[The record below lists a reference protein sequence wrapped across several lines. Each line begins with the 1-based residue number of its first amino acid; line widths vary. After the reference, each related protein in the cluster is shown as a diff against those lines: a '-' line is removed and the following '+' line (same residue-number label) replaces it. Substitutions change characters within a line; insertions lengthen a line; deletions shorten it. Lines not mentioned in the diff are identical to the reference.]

1 MAAKGPL
8 SGYRIIE
15 IAGIGPGQFCGM
27 LLADM
32 GAELLRIDRA
42 DGGDRGVAMPAKYNL
57 MNRSRPVIAIDLK
70 QPEGVELVLRL
81 CAEADALFEGFRPGV
96 MERLGLG
103 PTECMARNPR
113 LVYGRITGWGQEGPL
128 ADTAGHDTNY
138 IALAGA
144 LGTLG
149 EAGRPPPVPLN
160 LIGDFGGGGLYLALG
175 LLAALLEAHRSG
187 QGQVVDAA
195 MVDGTASMMTLF
207 YGMLAGGLWQDRRGV
222 NLFDGSA
229 PFVRAYETSDGEYVA
244 VCAIERRFF
253 TALLEVLQTSEIDPA
268 DQYDRTAWPGHH
280 AALERLFKGRTR
292 DEWSEAFAGT
302 DACFAP
308 VLSLTEAAEHP
319 HSVARNSY
327 LTVDG
332 ILQPAPAPRFSR
344 TPPQIQHPPT
354 EADGNA
360 GDSLASWGLNDAEVA
375 RLHRLGILNSR
386 KGG

>member
-1 MAAKGPL
+1 MGPL
-8 SGYRIIE
+8 EGYRIIE

-32 GAELLRIDRA
+32 GAQLLRVDRTES
-42 DGGDRGVAMPAKYNL
+42 GDRGVAMPAKYNL
-57 MNRSRPVIAIDLK
+57 MNRSRPVISVDLK
-70 QPEGVELVLRL
+70 QPEGVDLVLRL
-81 CAEADALFEGFRPGV
+81 CAGADALFEGFRPGV

-103 PTECMARNPR
+103 PAQCMERNQR

-128 ADTAGHDTNY
+128 ADSAGHDTNY

-175 LLAALLEAHRSG
+175 MLAALLEAQRSG

-229 PFVRAYETSDGEYVA
+229 PFVRAYETRDGEYVA

-253 TALLEVLQTSEIDPA
+253 TTLLEILETDEIDPN
-268 DQYDRTAWPGHH
+268 DQYDRASWPKHH
-280 AALERLFKGRTR
+280 AVLEGLFRSRTRAEWTQALE
-292 DEWSEAFAGT
+292 GT
-302 DACFAP
+302 DACFAQ
-308 VLSLTEAAEHP
+308 VLSLTEAAKHP
-319 HSVARNSY
+319 HSAARNSY
-327 LTVDG
+327 VTVDD

-344 TPPQIQHPPT
+344 TPSQIQSPPS
-354 EADGNA
+354 EPSGDA
-360 GDSLASWGLNDAEVA
+360 GEGLAAWGLNEAEVE
-375 RLHRLGILNSR
+375 RLHRLGIVSS
-386 KGG
+386 

>member
-57 MNRSRPVIAIDLK
+57 MNRSRPVIAVDLK

-175 LLAALLEAHRSG
+175 ILAALLEAHRSG
-187 QGQVVDAA
+187 HGQVVDAA

-229 PFVRAYETSDGEYVA
+229 PFVRTYETSDGQYVA

-253 TALLEVLQTSEIDPA
+253 TALLETLETDEIDPK
-268 DQYDRTAWPGHH
+268 DQYDSNAWPEHH
-280 AALERLFKGRTR
+280 AVLERLFRTRTR
-292 DEWSEAFAGT
+292 DEWAQAFTGT

-308 VLSLTEAAEHP
+308 VLSLMEAAKHP
-319 HSVARNSY
+319 HSEARNSY

-354 EADGNA
+354 EPDGNA
-360 GDSLASWGLNDAEVA
+360 AGSLAGWGLNDAEIA
-375 RLHRLGILNSR
+375 RLHRLDILNPR

>member
-8 SGYRIIE
+8 GGYRIIE

-32 GAELLRIDRA
+32 GAQLLRIDRTES
-42 DGGDRGVAMPAKYNL
+42 GDRGVAMPAKHNL
-57 MNRSRPVIAIDLK
+57 MNRSRPVIAVDLK

-103 PTECMARNPR
+103 PAECMARNPR

-144 LGTLG
+144 LGALG

-175 LLAALLEAHRSG
+175 ILAALLEAQRSG
-187 QGQVVDAA
+187 EGQVVDAA

-229 PFVRAYETSDGEYVA
+229 PFVRTYETRDGQYVA
-244 VCAIERRFF
+244 VCAIESRFF
-253 TALLEVLQTSEIDPA
+253 ATLLEVLQTTEIDPA
-268 DQYDRTAWPGHH
+268 DQYNRAAWPEHH
-280 AALERLFKGRTR
+280 AVLERLFKGRTR
-292 DEWSEAFAGT
+292 DGWSEAFAGM

-308 VLSLTEAAEHP
+308 VLSLAEAAEHP

-327 LTVDG
+327 LNVDG

-344 TPPQIQHPPT
+344 TPAQIQHPPSEPDANA
-354 EADGNA
+354 EA
-360 GDSLASWGLNDAEVA
+360 SLAGWGLGAAEIE
-375 RLHRLGILNSR
+375 RLHRLGILNPR
-386 KGG
+386 QGG

>member
-1 MAAKGPL
+1 MGPL
-8 SGYRIIE
+8 EGYKIVE

-32 GAELLRIDRA
+32 GARLIRIDNPA
-42 DGGDRGVAMPAKYNL
+42 GGERGVAMPAQYNL
-57 MNRSRPVIAIDLK
+57 MNRSRPVIGVDLK
-70 QPEGVELVLRL
+70 EPEGVDLVLRL
-81 CAEADALFEGFRPGV
+81 CAGADALFEGFRPGV

-103 PTECMARNPR
+103 PDECMARNPR
-113 LVYGRITGWGQEGPL
+113 LVYGRITGWGQDGPL

-149 EAGRPPPVPLN
+149 EAQRPPPVPLN

-175 LLAALLEAHRSG
+175 MLAALLEAQRSG

-229 PFVRAYETSDGEYVA
+229 PFVRTYETRDGEYVA
-244 VCAIERRFF
+244 VCAIEGRFF
-253 TALLEVLQTSEIDPA
+253 AALLEALETDEIDPK
-268 DQYDRTAWPGHH
+268 DQYDRASWPEHH
-280 AALERLFKGRTR
+280 AVLARLFRSRTR
-292 DEWSEAFAGT
+292 EEWTQAFDGT

-308 VLSLTEAAEHP
+308 VLSLMEAAAHP
-319 HSVARNSY
+319 HSKARNSY
-327 LTVDG
+327 LTVDDV
-332 ILQPAPAPRFSR
+332 LQPAPAPRFSR
-344 TPPQIQHPPT
+344 TPSQIQCAPSEPG
-354 EADGNA
+354 GNA
-360 GDSLASWGLNDAEVA
+360 EDSLADWGLTDAEIE
-375 RLHRLGILNSR
+375 RLHRQGIVNAR
-386 KGG
+386 

>member
-8 SGYRIIE
+8 GGYRIIE

-42 DGGDRGVAMPAKYNL
+42 ESGDRGVAMPAKYNL
-57 MNRSRPVIAIDLK
+57 MNRSRPVIAVDLK
-70 QPEGVELVLRL
+70 QSEGVELVLRL

-103 PTECMARNPR
+103 PAECMARNPR

-128 ADTAGHDTNY
+128 ANTAGHDTNY

-175 LLAALLEAHRSG
+175 ILAALLEARGSG

-253 TALLEVLQTSEIDPA
+253 TALLEVLETTEIKVA
-268 DQYDRTAWPGHH
+268 DQYDRAAWPEHH
-280 AALERLFKGRTR
+280 AVLERLFRGRTR
-292 DEWSEAFAGT
+292 DAWSEAFAGT

-308 VLSLTEAAEHP
+308 VLSLAEAAEHP

-327 LTVDG
+327 LNVGG

-344 TPPQIQHPPT
+344 TPSQIQHPPSEP
-354 EADGNA
+354 EANA
-360 GDSLASWGLNDAEVA
+360 EASLAGWGLNDAEIA
-375 RLHRLGILNSR
+375 RLHRLDILNPR